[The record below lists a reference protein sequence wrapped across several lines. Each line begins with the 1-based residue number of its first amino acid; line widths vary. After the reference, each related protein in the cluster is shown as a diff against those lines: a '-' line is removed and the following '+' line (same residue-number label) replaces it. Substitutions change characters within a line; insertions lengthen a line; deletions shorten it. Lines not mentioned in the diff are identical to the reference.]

1 MAKEMELSAIQHNE
15 QDRIK
20 DGTFA
25 FLDEYRG
32 RRVNQYTGAR
42 GGRHYEVEGYQ
53 FDFSSVTSV
62 TGIVNKFGIPDYYKR
77 KGIEKAISVMAQPG
91 AQERLALSATLKN
104 DRARKHKN
112 NTWQTEL
119 YEEAKSGPQDA
130 MDIAA
135 NFGIEAHAL
144 IEERRKCAAAGM
156 NAHISKPVDSR
167 ELVSKLNSYIRPNA
181 PTATPIE
188 PLISDNTDD
197 QSDKDQAP
205 KEASTDME
213 DASTPSEPS
222 SEQIAADKDTD
233 YYNLEE
239 VKNRLM
245 LPDDVL
251 ISLIVRFVDGYGDIA
266 NNIAALVEDDKFV
279 EAAELAHTSKGVSG
293 SLGATMLYE
302 KCTAIDDMLKD
313 QRIDDVRAEMAGFKT
328 IANRTIAV
336 MKAAIAKHESA

>member
-20 DGTFA
+20 AGTIEFI
-25 FLDEYRG
+25 DEYRG

-104 DRARKHKN
+104 ERARKHKD

-135 NFGIEAHAL
+135 NFGIEAHAI
-144 IEERRKCAAAGM
+144 IERIAMAEVSQVSENYEIFHESVVESEFANIMSGFLAWYRDNDLQILASELMVYHPAYKYAGTIDLVCRHEGTADLVVIDVKTGGVFDEAAMQISAYADALEYLTNDPVSEAWVLQLPRER
-156 NAHISKPVDSR
+156 P
-167 ELVSKLNSYIRPNA
+167 
-181 PTATPIE
+181 
-188 PLISDNTDD
+188 
-197 QSDKDQAP
+197 DKWD
-205 KEASTDME
+205 
-213 DASTPSEPS
+213 
-222 SEQIAADKDTD
+222 ADK
-233 YYNLEE
+233 
-239 VKNRLM
+239 
-245 LPDDVL
+245 
-251 ISLIVRFVDGYGDIA
+251 
-266 NNIAALVEDDKFV
+266 
-279 EAAELAHTSKGVSG
+279 
-293 SLGATMLYE
+293 LYE
-302 KCTAIDDMLKD
+302 VHKVKSIPAYHDAFISAMQLQERLKEEAW
-313 QRIDDVRAEMAGFKT
+313 IT
-328 IANRTIAV
+328 
-336 MKAAIAKHESA
+336 

>member
-77 KGIEKAISVMAQPG
+77 KGIEKAIDIMAQPG

-104 DRARKHKN
+104 ERARKHKN

-135 NFGIEAHAL
+135 NFGIEAHAI
-144 IEERRKCAAAGM
+144 IERMAMNDVNQRWESGLDLRPFRNDVESIEYGSIVEGFQAWFRDSDLQILASELMVYHPAYKYAGTIDLVCRHEGTADLVVIDVKTGGVFDEAAMQVSAYATALKYLTNDPVSEAWVLQLPRERPDKWDADKLYEVHKVNDIQEYFDAFDT
-156 NAHISKPVDSR
+156 AH
-167 ELVSKLNSYIRPNA
+167 KLRGLL
-181 PTATPIE
+181 E
-188 PLISDNTDD
+188 
-197 QSDKDQAP
+197 
-205 KEASTDME
+205 KEAWT
-213 DASTPSEPS
+213 T
-222 SEQIAADKDTD
+222 
-233 YYNLEE
+233 
-239 VKNRLM
+239 
-245 LPDDVL
+245 
-251 ISLIVRFVDGYGDIA
+251 
-266 NNIAALVEDDKFV
+266 
-279 EAAELAHTSKGVSG
+279 
-293 SLGATMLYE
+293 
-302 KCTAIDDMLKD
+302 
-313 QRIDDVRAEMAGFKT
+313 
-328 IANRTIAV
+328 
-336 MKAAIAKHESA
+336 

>member
-20 DGTFA
+20 AGTIEFI
-25 FLDEYRG
+25 DEYRG

-104 DRARKHKN
+104 ERARKHKN

-135 NFGIEAHAL
+135 NFGIEAHAI
-144 IEERRKCAAAGM
+144 IERIAMAEVSQVSENYEIFHESVVESEFANIMSGFLAWYRDNDLQILASELMVYHPAYKYAGTIDLVCRHEGTADLVVIDVKTGGVFDEAAMQISAYADALEYLTNDPVSEAWVLQLPRER
-156 NAHISKPVDSR
+156 P
-167 ELVSKLNSYIRPNA
+167 
-181 PTATPIE
+181 
-188 PLISDNTDD
+188 
-197 QSDKDQAP
+197 DKWD
-205 KEASTDME
+205 
-213 DASTPSEPS
+213 
-222 SEQIAADKDTD
+222 ADK
-233 YYNLEE
+233 
-239 VKNRLM
+239 
-245 LPDDVL
+245 
-251 ISLIVRFVDGYGDIA
+251 
-266 NNIAALVEDDKFV
+266 
-279 EAAELAHTSKGVSG
+279 
-293 SLGATMLYE
+293 LYE
-302 KCTAIDDMLKD
+302 VHKVKSIPAYHDAFISAMQLQERLKEEAW
-313 QRIDDVRAEMAGFKT
+313 IT
-328 IANRTIAV
+328 
-336 MKAAIAKHESA
+336 